1 MKLIWILAPVAA
13 LLAPSQIRADAAQ
26 ASPQVGEEFEIIRSY
41 ETSQEANDGSSG
53 SSSDQDT
60 ILERVIAVRE
70 TGLELEYD
78 FPKGA
83 TVEDKARDWQFP
95 ARILK
100 RTTGPIQLLN
110 GQEMEAR
117 VEAWLKAAKWTR
129 AMCGRWIFTWNAFH
143 IECDPQSVIKTIEVY
158 DLSSTD
164 VRDGAPYREI
174 AALGSGT
181 FAKMAVGAKGSS
193 FAAALQIDPDAVR
206 RSRAE
211 SDVVIGEI
219 TQKPVTLD
227 AAIRERAKEIISGTI
242 LVTFDT
248 DSAGNVLRKTK
259 VTKLETKLPSGKTQ
273 SDTATE
279 IIERK
284 RLSKPSTR
292 S

>member
-1 MKLIWILAPVAA
+1 MKLIWNIASVAA
-13 LLAPSQIRADAAQ
+13 LLVPIQIRAEAVQ
-26 ASPQVGEEFEIIRSY
+26 ASPQVGEEYEISRSY
-41 ETSQEANDGSSG
+41 ETSQEASDGSSG
-53 SSSDQDT
+53 SSSGRDT

-78 FPKGA
+78 FPKDA

-100 RTTGPIQLLN
+100 STTGPMQLLN

-129 AMCGRWIFTWNAFH
+129 AVCGRWIFTWNAFH

-164 VRDGAPYREI
+164 VHDGAPHREMD
-174 AALGSGT
+174 ALASGT
-181 FAKMAVGAKGSS
+181 IAKKTGGPKGSS
-193 FAAALQIDPDAVR
+193 FAVVMQIDPDAVR

-211 SDVVIGEI
+211 SDVVVGEI

-227 AAIRERAKEIISGTI
+227 AAIRERAKESISGTI
-242 LVTFDT
+242 SVTFNT
-248 DSAGNVLRKTK
+248 DSAGNVLRRTK
-259 VTKLETKLPSGKTQ
+259 VTKLETKLPTGKTQ
-273 SDTATE
+273 RDTATE
-279 IIERK
+279 IIERR
-284 RLSKPSTR
+284 RL
-292 S
+292 